1 MKALAATSSSS
12 TTTKTKRKKEKK
24 KEERGDTVYDTQS
37 EDEESLGRRR
47 RVWKS
52 KHKNVID
59 PVFLGELEHLMQD
72 LASCQLEH
80 KISPDLWPD
89 R

>member
-1 MKALAATSSSS
+1 MCIVYRNYSSCLIMPNS
-12 TTTKTKRKKEKK
+12 
-24 KEERGDTVYDTQS
+24 
-37 EDEESLGRRR
+37 RRR
-47 RVWKS
+47 KRVWKS
-52 KHKNVID
+52 KHKNVVD

-72 LASCQLEH
+72 LACCQLEH